1 MFGVNAIPN
10 FYIQWNTKLAI
21 GVIYNKVNLRGMF
34 SWKCDLS
41 NFFFAICGSWLV
53 DKYIFKDNDIYI
65 IGRSEIPASYSL

>member
-10 FYIQWNTKLAI
+10 FYIQNETLNWQWVSFTIKSISGKCFLEN
-21 GVIYNKVNLRGMF
+21 VIYQI
-34 SWKCDLS
+34 
-41 NFFFAICGSWLV
+41 FFAICGSWLV